1 MFVHLHVHSPFSFLD
16 GGSRLEELI
25 RTAAGYDMPALA
37 ITDHHTVSA
46 AVRFRRLA
54 EAAGIKPIIGAE
66 VEVEAAVPLAG
77 GTPAPVTGGS
87 PAPLA
92 GGRGVGGAGDAY
104 RGGHLVLLARDAVGY
119 ANLCR
124 LLTAAHLGN
133 QRGQPLVRW
142 ADLERY
148 HEGLIALS
156 GCRRGEIP
164 RLILARR
171 YREAEEVA
179 RRLQAIFSG
188 RALAGL
194 ADGPAGATT
203 GISGGTPGGN
213 LGESDLAGSVRA
225 ARDAATGICSSVGAG
240 EAGFYMELQG
250 NLLPREMAL
259 NRALAEL
266 GKHLGIPL
274 VASAD
279 VHYARREDFPVH
291 DLLTCV
297 RTLTRADDVHPER
310 RLNAQNYLRSPAEME
325 ALFAEW
331 SEALSNTLE
340 IAARCQP
347 ALEGVIPGRRAP
359 ADLEGVASGA
369 SAARRGGR
377 APAGEGW
384 LYPAFPLPPEAP
396 AGMTA
401 AGFLRQQVYEG
412 ARQRYGTVADRIRE
426 RLEHELDII
435 CRLGFEDYFLLVW
448 DVARF
453 ARERGI
459 RYAGRGSAADSAVAY
474 CLFITEVDSIRRGLL
489 FERFMSPERAEKPDI
504 DIDFDARYRDEVTRY
519 VYEKYGADHVAGVAT
534 YNTFGARAAV
544 RDLGKALD
552 LPPAEIDRFA
562 KRVPYYLDADDL
574 DRAFASV
581 PELRDS
587 GLDPRRF
594 RLLIEIGRRVA
605 GFPRHLGTHLGGVVI
620 SRRPLVEVSPLQM
633 AAKGITIVQFDKDDV
648 ETLGLVKLDL
658 LCLRTMGAIEEA
670 CRSIAGRDPGFRY
683 GDIPLDDPA
692 TFEMINEGRTIGVFQ
707 LESPAQ
713 RALQARLGA
722 SCQEDLVAS
731 VALIRPGPVK
741 GNMVEPFIAR
751 RQGKEPPRYLH
762 PALCPIL
769 EKTYG
774 VVLFQEQ
781 VIEIATAVAGFTP
794 GEADRLRR
802 VMTHAR
808 SQREMEEIGRHF
820 VEKAR
825 ARGVEEE
832 VARAIF
838 AQIAGY
844 ASYGFCE
851 AHAAAFADI
860 AYRTAYL
867 VRHHPADFFA
877 AILTLQPM
885 GYYPPETVVVEARRR
900 GIPVLG
906 PDINRSEDHFTVE
919 PPAASPPAAAP
930 GAGREPGSGCEP
942 GPECGA
948 GPAGGR
954 LVVRTSLRA
963 VKGMPERGL
972 EAVLEA
978 RRRDGPF
985 TSLEDFCRRLVR
997 PRDTAGVRDAC
1008 GVSPG
1013 DGAGREVGPAGLDQ
1027 DVIENLILC
1036 GAFDSLH
1043 PNRRSLMWA
1052 LPALLQGCRG
1062 DLLPGLAP
1070 GLPSAVGM
1078 ALAAD
1083 FTPLEKLAW
1092 EHEILGFGVSGH
1104 LMGHLRPYLK
1114 RRGYMSSREVAGMPE
1129 GSRVKVAG
1137 AAIRP
1142 HRPPTKSGRIVVF
1155 LSLED
1160 EFGLVDVTVFES
1172 VYRRYGAH
1180 IFGEA
1185 VPPLAAGGVLERRG
1199 RAVSVRA
1206 RWIVPL
1212 PRLR

>member
-16 GGSRLEELI
+16 GGSRLEDLVGL
-25 RTAAGYDMPALA
+25 AARYDMPALA
-37 ITDHHTVSA
+37 VTDHHNVSA

-66 VEVEAAVPLAG
+66 VVVEAAVPLADRC
-77 GTPAPVTGGS
+77 PAPV
-87 PAPLA
+87 A
-92 GGRGVGGAGDAY
+92 GGGAGGAGGAD

-133 QRGQPLVRW
+133 PRGQPLVRW

-179 RRLQAIFSG
+179 RRLQAIFCG
-188 RALAGL
+188 GL
-194 ADGPAGATT
+194 ARSAG
-203 GISGGTPGGN
+203 
-213 LGESDLAGSVRA
+213 
-225 ARDAATGICSSVGAG
+225 G
-240 EAGFYMELQG
+240 EANFYLELQG

-266 GKHLGIPL
+266 GEHLDIAL

-297 RTLTRADDVHPER
+297 RTLTRVDDVHPER
-310 RLNAQNYLRSPAEME
+310 RLNAQNYLRPPAEME
-325 ALFAEW
+325 AMFAEW
-331 SEALSNTLE
+331 PGALRNALE

-347 ALEGVIPGRRAP
+347 ALEGVIPGRRTP
-359 ADLEGVASGA
+359 AEG
-369 SAARRGGR
+369 GGR
-377 APAGEGW
+377 MPAGGGW

-396 AGMTA
+396 PGMTA
-401 AGFLRQQVYEG
+401 AEFLRQQVYEG
-412 ARQRYGTVADRIRE
+412 ARQRYGTVTEKIRR

-562 KRVPYYLDADDL
+562 KRLPYYLDAGDL
-574 DRAFASV
+574 DRAFADV

-633 AAKGITIVQFDKDDV
+633 AAKGITIVQFGKDDV
-648 ETLGLVKLDL
+648 EALGLVKLDL

-670 CRSIAGRDPGFRY
+670 CRSIAERDPGFRY
-683 GDIPLDDPA
+683 GDIPPDDPA

-731 VALIRPGPVK
+731 VALIRPGPIK

-751 RQGKEPPRYLH
+751 RQGKEPPQYLH
-762 PALCPIL
+762 PALRPIL

-877 AILTLQPM
+877 AVLSLQPM

-906 PDINRSEDHFTVE
+906 PDVNRSEDRFTVE
-919 PPAASPPAAAP
+919 PLGGPEAGAAGPPGGAPHAGAGGPVAP
-930 GAGREPGSGCEP
+930 GAG
-942 GPECGA
+942 A
-948 GPAGGR
+948 R
-954 LVVRTSLRA
+954 LAIRASLRA
-963 VKGMPERGL
+963 VKGMTEKGL
-972 EAVLEA
+972 QAILES

-985 TSLEDFCRRLVR
+985 TSLADFCRRLAR
-997 PRDTAGVRDAC
+997 PPGAGCAPGVR
-1008 GVSPG
+1008 
-1013 DGAGREVGPAGLDQ
+1013 GAGGGPVGLDQ

-1052 LPALLQGCRG
+1052 LPAVLQECRAG
-1062 DLLPGLAP
+1062 LLPAAGGPASPSGAASAP
-1070 GLPSAVGM
+1070 GTGGAAAVAGGDG
-1078 ALAAD
+1078 AVAD

-1114 RRGYMSSREVAGMPE
+1114 ERGYLSSREVADLPE
-1129 GSRVKVAG
+1129 GTRVKVAG
-1137 AAIRP
+1137 LAVRP
-1142 HRPPTKSGRIVVF
+1142 HRPPTRSGRIVVF

-1160 EFGLVDVTVFES
+1160 EFGLVDVTVFEN
-1172 VYRRYGAH
+1172 VYRRYGVH

-1185 VPPLAAGGVLERRG
+1185 VPPLAAGGIVQRRG
-1199 RAVSVRA
+1199 RAVSVTA

-1212 PRLR
+1212 PRLT

>member
-1 MFVHLHVHSPFSFLD
+1 VFVHLHVHSPFSFLD
-16 GGSRLEELI
+16 GGSRLEDLVGL
-25 RTAAGYDMPALA
+25 AARYDMPALA
-37 ITDHHTVSA
+37 ITDHHNVSA
-46 AVRFRRLA
+46 AVGFRRLA

-66 VEVEAAVPLAG
+66 VVVEAAVPLA
-77 GTPAPVTGGS
+77 
-87 PAPLA
+87 
-92 GGRGVGGAGDAY
+92 D

-133 QRGQPLVRW
+133 PRGQPLVRW

-188 RALAGL
+188 GL
-194 ADGPAGATT
+194 AR
-203 GISGGTPGGN
+203 
-213 LGESDLAGSVRA
+213 RA
-225 ARDAATGICSSVGAG
+225 AG
-240 EAGFYMELQG
+240 EASFYLELQG

-266 GKHLGIPL
+266 GEHLGIPL

-297 RTLTRADDVHPER
+297 RTLTRVDDVHPER
-310 RLNAQNYLRSPAEME
+310 RLNAQNYLRPPAEME

-331 SEALSNTLE
+331 PGALRNTLE

-359 ADLEGVASGA
+359 D
-369 SAARRGGR
+369 AAVPCRR
-377 APAGEGW
+377 APDGAIPGRRAPVEGGW

-396 AGMTA
+396 PGMTA
-401 AGFLRQQVYEG
+401 AEFLRQQVYEG
-412 ARQRYGTVADRIRE
+412 ARQRYGTVTEKIRQ

-562 KRVPYYLDADDL
+562 KRLPYYLDAGDL
-574 DRAFASV
+574 DRAFADV

-594 RLLIEIGRRVA
+594 RLLVEMGRRVA

-648 ETLGLVKLDL
+648 EALGLVKLDL

-670 CRSIAGRDPGFRY
+670 CRSIAERDPGFRY
-683 GDIPLDDPA
+683 GDIPPDDPA

-731 VALIRPGPVK
+731 VALIRPGPIK

-751 RQGKEPPRYLH
+751 RQGKEPPQYLH
-762 PALCPIL
+762 PALRPIL

-906 PDINRSEDHFTVE
+906 PDVNRSEDRFTVE
-919 PPAASPPAAAP
+919 PLGGPDAGAAGPPGGAPLAGELLPP
-930 GAGREPGSGCEP
+930 GAGS
-942 GPECGA
+942 
-948 GPAGGR
+948 R
-954 LVVRTSLRA
+954 LAIRASLRA
-963 VKGMPERGL
+963 VKGMTEKGL
-972 EAVLEA
+972 QAILES

-985 TSLEDFCRRLVR
+985 TSLADFCRRLAR
-997 PRDTAGVRDAC
+997 PPGAGCAPGVR
-1008 GVSPG
+1008 
-1013 DGAGREVGPAGLDQ
+1013 GAGGGPVGLDQ

-1052 LPALLQGCRG
+1052 LPAVLQECRAG
-1062 DLLPGLAP
+1062 LLPAAGGAVPPSGAASAP
-1070 GLPSAVGM
+1070 GTGGAATVAGGDGSV
-1078 ALAAD
+1078 AD

-1114 RRGYMSSREVAGMPE
+1114 KRGYLSSREVAELPE
-1129 GSRVKVAG
+1129 GMRVKVAG
-1137 AAIRP
+1137 LAVRP
-1142 HRPPTKSGRIVVF
+1142 HRPPTRSGRIVVF

-1160 EFGLVDVTVFES
+1160 EFGLIDVVVFEN
-1172 VYRRYGAH
+1172 VYRRYGVH

-1185 VPPLAAGGVLERRG
+1185 VPPLAAGGIVQRRG
-1199 RAVSVRA
+1199 RAVSVTA

-1212 PRLR
+1212 PRLT

>member
-16 GGSRLEELI
+16 GGSRLEDLVGL
-25 RTAAGYDMPALA
+25 AARYDMPALA
-37 ITDHHTVSA
+37 ITDHHNVSA
-46 AVRFRRLA
+46 VVRFRRLA
-54 EAAGIKPIIGAE
+54 GAAGIKPIIGAE
-66 VEVEAAVPLAG
+66 VVVEAAVPLA
-77 GTPAPVTGGS
+77 VGS

-92 GGRGVGGAGDAY
+92 GGCPAPVAGGRGAGVAGDAD

-133 QRGQPLVRW
+133 PRGQPLVRW

-156 GCRRGEIP
+156 GCRRGEVP

-188 RALAGL
+188 AAGSGTCGSPCSDSSDAACGVGLAGRS
-194 ADGPAGATT
+194 A
-203 GISGGTPGGN
+203 
-213 LGESDLAGSVRA
+213 
-225 ARDAATGICSSVGAG
+225 AG
-240 EAGFYMELQG
+240 EANFYLELQG

-266 GKHLGIPL
+266 GEHLGIPL
-274 VASAD
+274 VASAN

-297 RTLTRADDVHPER
+297 RTLTRVDDVHPER
-310 RLNAQNYLRSPAEME
+310 RLNAQNYLRSPAEMK

-331 SEALSNTLE
+331 PGALRNTLE

-347 ALEGVIPGRRAP
+347 ALEGVIPGRRG
-359 ADLEGVASGA
+359 ADA
-369 SAARRGGR
+369 
-377 APAGEGW
+377 
-384 LYPAFPLPPEAP
+384 AFPGTEAP
-396 AGMTA
+396 LGMRA
-401 AGFLRQQVYEG
+401 AEFLRQKVYEG
-412 ARQRYGTVADRIRE
+412 ARQRYGTVTEEIRQ

-474 CLFITEVDSIRRGLL
+474 CLFITGVDSIRRGLL

-562 KRVPYYLDADDL
+562 KRLPYSLNADDL

-587 GLDPRRF
+587 GLDPHRF
-594 RLLIEIGRRVA
+594 RLLSEIGRRVA

-648 ETLGLVKLDL
+648 EALGLVKLDL

-670 CRSIAGRDPGFRY
+670 SRQITLRDPGFRY
-683 GDIPLDDPA
+683 DDIPPDDPA

-722 SCQEDLVAS
+722 SHQEDLVAS
-731 VALIRPGPVK
+731 VALIRPGPIK

-751 RQGKEPPRYLH
+751 RQGKEPAQYLH
-762 PALCPIL
+762 PALRPIL

-825 ARGVEEE
+825 ARGVSEE

-867 VRHHPADFFA
+867 VRHYPAEFYA

-900 GIPVLG
+900 GIAVLP
-906 PDINRSEDHFTVE
+906 PDINRSADRFTVE
-919 PPAASPPAAAP
+919 VADGPPHTDGRPAI
-930 GAGREPGSGCEP
+930 
-942 GPECGA
+942 
-948 GPAGGR
+948 
-954 LVVRTSLRA
+954 RTSLRA
-963 VKGMPERGL
+963 VKGMPEKGV
-972 EAVLEA
+972 EAILAV
-978 RRRDGPF
+978 RRQGGPF
-985 TSLEDFCRRLVR
+985 VSLADFCRRLACPPDASTAAGWLACPPDAR
-997 PRDTAGVRDAC
+997 PGLR
-1008 GVSPG
+1008 
-1013 DGAGREVGPAGLDQ
+1013 GLDQ

-1043 PNRRSLMWA
+1043 PNRRLLMWQ
-1052 LPALLQGCRG
+1052 LPAVLRECRS
-1062 DLLPGLAP
+1062 DLLPGISSLAGGATRGRGSWVAGGGPPPVLPALGVEWSGP
-1070 GLPSAVGM
+1070 GVVAAV
-1078 ALAAD
+1078 AD

-1104 LMGHLRPYLK
+1104 LMGHLRPYLQK
-1114 RRGYMSSREVAGMPE
+1114 RGYRSSREVASMPE

-1137 AAIRP
+1137 LAVRP

-1160 EFGLVDVTVFES
+1160 EFGLVDVTVFEN
-1172 VYRRYGAH
+1172 VYRRYGGH

-1199 RAVSVRA
+1199 RAVSVTA
-1206 RWIVPL
+1206 RWIAPL
-1212 PRLR
+1212 PRLILN

>member
-16 GGSRLEELI
+16 GASRLEDLVGL
-25 RTAAGYDMPALA
+25 AACYDMPVLA

-66 VEVEAAVPLAG
+66 VVVEAG
-77 GTPAPVTGGS
+77 C
-87 PAPLA
+87 
-92 GGRGVGGAGDAY
+92 GVGSTGDAD
-104 RGGHLVLLARDAVGY
+104 RGCHLVLLARDAAGY

-133 QRGQPLVRW
+133 PRGQPLVRW

-171 YREAEEVA
+171 YREAEEMA
-179 RRLQAIFSG
+179 RRLQATFSG
-188 RALAGL
+188 AV
-194 ADGPAGATT
+194 DPAG
-203 GISGGTPGGN
+203 
-213 LGESDLAGSVRA
+213 
-225 ARDAATGICSSVGAG
+225 SSPVG
-240 EAGFYMELQG
+240 EANFYLELQG

-266 GKHLGIPL
+266 GERLGIPL
-274 VASAD
+274 VASAN

-297 RTLTRADDVHPER
+297 RTLTRVDDVHPER

-331 SEALSNTLE
+331 PEALRNTLE
-340 IAARCQP
+340 IAARCHP
-347 ALEGVIPGRRAP
+347 ALEGVIPGRWRAAAERGRGP
-359 ADLEGVASGA
+359 AE
-369 SAARRGGR
+369 
-377 APAGEGW
+377 EGW
-384 LYPAFPLPPEAP
+384 LYPAFPLPPEALP
-396 AGMTA
+396 GMTA
-401 AGFLRQQVYEG
+401 AEFLRQKVYEG
-412 ARQRYGTVADRIRE
+412 ARERYGTVAEKIRE

-435 CRLGFEDYFLLVW
+435 CRLGFEDYFLLMW

-519 VYEKYGADHVAGVAT
+519 VYQKYGADHVAGVAT

-552 LPPAEIDRFA
+552 LPAAEIDRFA
-562 KRVPYYLDADDL
+562 KRLPYYLEADDL
-574 DRAFASV
+574 DRAFAGV

-594 RLLIEIGRRVA
+594 RLLVEIGRRVA

-648 ETLGLVKLDL
+648 EALGMVKLDL
-658 LCLRTMGAIEEA
+658 LCLRTMGAVEEA
-670 CRSIAGRDPGFRY
+670 CRSIAARDPGFRY
-683 GDIPLDDPA
+683 GDIPPDDPA
-692 TFEMINEGRTIGVFQ
+692 TFAMINEGRTIGVFQ

-731 VALIRPGPVK
+731 VALIRPGPIK
-741 GNMVEPFIAR
+741 GNMVEPYIAR
-751 RQGKEPPRYLH
+751 RQGKEPPQYLH
-762 PALCPIL
+762 PALRPIL

-906 PDINRSEDHFTVE
+906 PDLNRSEDRFTVE
-919 PPAASPPAAAP
+919 PLAP
-930 GAGREPGSGCEP
+930 WA
-942 GPECGA
+942 
-948 GPAGGR
+948 PAGG
-954 LVVRTSLRA
+954 LAIRTSLRA
-963 VKGMPERGL
+963 VKGMPEKGL
-972 EAVLEA
+972 QAILES

-985 TSLEDFCRRLVR
+985 TSLADFCRRLAR
-997 PRDTAGVRDAC
+997 PRDTGGPQAAAGRAWEAVRGAA
-1008 GVSPG
+1008 GGGGGRGASTG
-1013 DGAGREVGPAGLDQ
+1013 DGAAARVDAPGIDQ

-1052 LPALLQGCRG
+1052 LPAVLQESRAGLVPGRAGGCARLVAGVAPAAEMPGTAGGAGAG
-1062 DLLPGLAP
+1062 DC
-1070 GLPSAVGM
+1070 AV
-1078 ALAAD
+1078 AD

-1092 EHEILGFGVSGH
+1092 EHDLLGFGVSGH
-1104 LMGHLRPYLK
+1104 LMGHLRPYLQK
-1114 RRGYMSSREVAGMPE
+1114 HGYRSSREVATLAE

-1137 AAIRP
+1137 LAVRP
-1142 HRPPTKSGRIVVF
+1142 HRPPTRSGRIVVF

-1160 EFGLVDVTVFES
+1160 EFGLVDVTVFEN
-1172 VYRRYGAH
+1172 VYRRYGVH

-1185 VPPLAAGGVLERRG
+1185 VPPLAAEGIVQRRG
-1199 RAVSVRA
+1199 RAVSVTA

-1212 PRLR
+1212 PRLA